1 MKGFSVFA
9 EFLNS
14 MAISFLAL
22 FPILN
27 PPAMAPV
34 FLDMTSMVSDK
45 ARHRLARQIGIN
57 TFFLLLGVLIVGG
70 WVLNI
75 LGISI
80 PVIGIAGGLLLFHT
94 AWSMLNNA
102 PKISPTEQIELQT
115 KMHDKAFFPLTMPVT
130 AGPGSMA
137 ITLTLVP
144 AGHLLELKSILQFG
158 GTAAGIAL
166 AALTVFLFYRFSAIV
181 LRRFGKTGSAT
192 ISKIS
197 AFILLAIGVQI
208 IWNGIKELIRTM

>member
-1 MKGFSVFA
+1 M
-9 EFLNS
+9 
-14 MAISFLAL
+14 
-22 FPILN
+22 
-27 PPAMAPV
+27 
-34 FLDMTSMVSDK
+34 
-45 ARHRLARQIGIN
+45 
-57 TFFLLLGVLIVGG
+57 
-70 WVLNI
+70 

-102 PKISPTEQIELQT
+102 PKISHDEQEELQT

-144 AGHLLELKSILQFG
+144 PGSLLDLKTYVQLAGVAL
-158 GTAAGIAL
+158 GIAL
-166 AALTVFLFYRFSAIV
+166 AATTVFLFYRFSANV
-181 LRRFGKTGSAT
+181 LRRLGKSGSAT

-208 IWNGIKELIRTM
+208 VWNGIRELIKNM